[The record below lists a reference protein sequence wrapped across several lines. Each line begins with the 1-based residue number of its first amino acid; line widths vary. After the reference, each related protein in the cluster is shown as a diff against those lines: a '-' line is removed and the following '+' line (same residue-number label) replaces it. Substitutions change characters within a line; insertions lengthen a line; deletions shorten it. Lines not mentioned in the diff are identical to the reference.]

1 MSNEASNLLIK
12 QIYRQGLRRLFI
24 INFTNNLILFSIVG
38 VAIFD
43 FSILIN
49 SANLRSSSNLLF
61 ILIMMIPILSFI
73 KSYKELPSIYFILA
87 TIDHHAGTR
96 GTFSLLHELSVK
108 EPENGNL
115 NFFMNKANSLIKNI
129 SMDKIFPWKLLW
141 NGYFGAALAFT
152 AILWIALPQ
161 HKKSENI
168 IVESEQTAITEKDF
182 TVSKDDPLL
191 NSFKNNLPPT
201 NETEAPN
208 LNPQDKKS
216 ILQKSNKDV
225 SVITTQ
231 SNNEKNN
238 AAKKNNEPNKD
249 IDSQEN
255 AKKNKGGGDGSG
267 LEEAHSDLT
276 TQIKKND
283 SSLTSNDQKINLSES
298 NKQDGSSDR
307 KGTLGDISQ
316 NLTQE
321 QMNSMATTKMQKI
334 NQLSDMVSSQYKK
347 VIENY
352 FREED

>member
-24 INFTNNLILFSIVG
+24 INFTNNIILFSIVG

-49 SANLRSSSNLLF
+49 SANMQSSSNLLL
-61 ILIMMIPILSFI
+61 ILLLMIPILSLI
-73 KSYKELPSIYFILA
+73 KSYKELPGIYLILA

-96 GTFSLLHELSVK
+96 GTFSLLHELSKK

-115 NFFMNKANSLIKNI
+115 NLLIDKADTLIKNI
-129 SMDKIFPWKLLW
+129 SMKKIFPWKLLW

-152 AILWIALPQ
+152 AILWVALPH
-161 HKKSENI
+161 HKKAENVV
-168 IVESEQTAITEKDF
+168 VEPELTAIEKDI
-182 TVSKDDPLL
+182 TVNKDDPML
-191 NSFKNNLPPT
+191 SAFRNNLPPPS
-201 NETEAPN
+201 EKDSAV
-208 LNPQDKKS
+208 LNPQDKKTVS
-216 ILQKSNKDV
+216 QKSNKENTV
-225 SVITTQ
+225 VNTQ
-231 SNNEKNN
+231 SNIEKSNVSNN
-238 AAKKNNEPNKD
+238 NKDEPKKD
-249 IDSQEN
+249 IDPQET

-267 LEEAHSDLT
+267 LEEAHSELT

-283 SSLTSNDQKINLSES
+283 STLTSNGQKINLSES

-307 KGTLGDISQ
+307 NGTLGDLSQ
-316 NLTQE
+316 TLTQE
-321 QMNSMATTKMQKI
+321 QLNSSATIKMQKI
-334 NQLSDMVSSQYKK
+334 NHLSDMVSSQYKK